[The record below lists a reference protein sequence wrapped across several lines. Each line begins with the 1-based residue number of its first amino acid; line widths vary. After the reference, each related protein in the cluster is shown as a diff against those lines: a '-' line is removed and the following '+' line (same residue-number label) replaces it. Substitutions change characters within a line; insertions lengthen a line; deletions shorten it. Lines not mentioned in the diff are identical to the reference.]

1 MKAYRECV
9 PFVDEDVVMTD
20 YIAATMRFMD
30 SFRVEIDKE
39 N

>member
-20 YIAATMRFMD
+20 YITATMRFLD
-30 SFRVEIDKE
+30 GFNVEIEKC
-39 N
+39 